1 MEKSMVHRN
10 MESGQEIWQ
19 VAGNNMTL
27 NENRGHYGFIKFIG

>member
-1 MEKSMVHRN
+1 MVHRN

-27 NENRGHYGFIKFIG
+27 NEKCGHYGFIKFIG